1 MNSCNSDRETTITS
15 KIKLESCMDTQCIF
29 SVTGKGIDMSKEK
42 QLFQSTLDVI
52 IDGVAVSMA
61 GEGREEAG
69 RALLEGVLPRFA
81 HLLDDEKIRAIET
94 IIRMA
99 DEAENPTFKL

>member
-1 MNSCNSDRETTITS
+1 MSELCLKTTVET
-15 KIKLESCMDTQCIF
+15 CMDIQYI
-29 SVTGKGIDMSKEK
+29 SMVTSKGIDMSKEK
-42 QLFQSTLDVI
+42 QLFQSALDVI
-52 IDGVAVSMA
+52 IDGVAVSTM

-69 RALLEGVLPRFA
+69 RVLLEGVLPRFA
-81 HLLDDEKIRAIET
+81 HLVDDEKIKAIQS

>member
-1 MNSCNSDRETTITS
+1 MSEAGLRIQLET
-15 KIKLESCMDTQCIF
+15 CMYIQCII

-42 QLFQSTLDVI
+42 QLFQSALDVI
-52 IDGVAVSMA
+52 IDGVAVSTV

-69 RALLEGVLPRFA
+69 RVLLEGVLPRFA
-81 HLLDDEKIRAIET
+81 HLLDDEKIKAIET

-99 DEAENPTFKL
+99 DEAESPTFKL